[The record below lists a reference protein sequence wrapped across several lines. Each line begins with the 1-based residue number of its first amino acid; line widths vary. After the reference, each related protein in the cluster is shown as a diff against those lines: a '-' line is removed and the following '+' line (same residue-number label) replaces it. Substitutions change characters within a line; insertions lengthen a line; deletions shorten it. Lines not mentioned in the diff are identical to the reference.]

1 MRKFYSTR
9 RISRC
14 RNVCGTSYSGD
25 ERQVEEQFG
34 SEGPP
39 EKCEITYDQ
48 GISANLRSVALDHE
62 DLFCRMCG
70 VIPGDID
77 DVTERKV
84 KFHIQL
90 IEDKKLGG
98 GEELSNLRV
107 LCSTCCQGAE
117 EIKAE
122 RPSRLILKPDARLA
136 FILGSS

>member
-1 MRKFYSTR
+1 
-9 RISRC
+9 
-14 RNVCGTSYSGD
+14 
-25 ERQVEEQFG
+25 
-34 SEGPP
+34 
-39 EKCEITYDQ
+39 
-48 GISANLRSVALDHE
+48 
-62 DLFCRMCG
+62 MCG

-98 GEELSNLRV
+98 EEELSNLRV